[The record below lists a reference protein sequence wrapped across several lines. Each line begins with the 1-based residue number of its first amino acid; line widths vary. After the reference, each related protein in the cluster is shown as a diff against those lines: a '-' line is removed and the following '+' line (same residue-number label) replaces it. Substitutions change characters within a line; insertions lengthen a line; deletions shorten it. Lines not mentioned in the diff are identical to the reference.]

1 MRHWAGSSPHR
12 KNMKEPTLV
21 LCGQHSFGEPKDG
34 ACMDENP
41 RSGRYCRFARPRFAA
56 ETPVTTNA
64 QAEPPR
70 GFVHAPC
77 PEQSTQSSVLSALFK
92 KRARK
97 NSPDP
102 AGKIHTMLRF
112 VDAPFAFVSV
122 ILHGQRTHNKITPQV
137 DLSLVFRVW
146 KSVWSTVVGRDA
158 GGVRAAASRPQRS
171 WRLRS

>member
-1 MRHWAGSSPHR
+1 MEITNAVPPDHPEVRVSIGADAGTGATAHVRYFRNREPLPEGRQTIYRNLCRFRTKVPQMRHWAGSSPHR
-12 KNMKEPTLV
+12 KDMKEPALV

-77 PEQSTQSSVLSALFK
+77 PGQGTQSSVLSALFK
-92 KRARK
+92 KRSRK
-97 NSPDP
+97 N
-102 AGKIHTMLRF
+102 
-112 VDAPFAFVSV
+112 
-122 ILHGQRTHNKITPQV
+122 
-137 DLSLVFRVW
+137 
-146 KSVWSTVVGRDA
+146 
-158 GGVRAAASRPQRS
+158 
-171 WRLRS
+171 